1 MNNAPMCRKIIDNV
15 ISKINSPCM
24 NCENRKMGCHS
35 TCDKY
40 KEFKITIETEKAKIR
55 NAYDTEIK
63 LDDSAMKT
71 VRKIKKRKKR

>member
-24 NCENRKMGCHS
+24 NCENIKMGCHS

-40 KEFKITIETEKAKIR
+40 REFKTAIETEKAKIH

-71 VRKIKKRKKR
+71 VRKIKKRKRK